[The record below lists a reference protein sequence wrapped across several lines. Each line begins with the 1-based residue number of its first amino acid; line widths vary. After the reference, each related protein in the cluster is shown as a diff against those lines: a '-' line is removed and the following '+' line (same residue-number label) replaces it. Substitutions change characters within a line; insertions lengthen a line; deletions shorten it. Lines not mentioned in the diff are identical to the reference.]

1 MIVNVANDVDDG
13 VDDEVIPSIPEFGD
27 SSGSAF
33 IISHN

>member
-1 MIVNVANDVDDG
+1 VIVNVDND
-13 VDDEVIPSIPEFGD
+13 VDDEVIPFIPEFED

>member
-1 MIVNVANDVDDG
+1 MIVNVDNG
-13 VDDEVIPSIPEFGD
+13 VDDEVIPFISEFGD